1 MKTPSAPH
9 PLRLRL
15 RINNA
20 LTIVLSVA
28 ILVMV
33 NYLGYKYYYR
43 QDLSKSGYYQL
54 SEKTVHILRSLT
66 EPVRVTVCLVNNS
79 PLRTE
84 IDNLL
89 RQYKYVAGDRLQI
102 EYVDP
107 ALHLDRAEA
116 LAKRLKFDLRENVV
130 IFEYRDRHKFI
141 NDKDIVDYDMS
152 GAMLGQAPRIK
163 SFKGEQQFT
172 AAILSL
178 IEGKLLKVYVT
189 TGHGEREFG
198 NMSVPGGYG
207 EIDLRIR
214 RENVETISLD
224 LAEFPSVPSDADA
237 VIVAGPKVPFRAP
250 EAEAMAKYVEAKGKL
265 IVLEGA
271 ESVSGLEPL
280 LAKYGIRMDN
290 DQVVAFGKVGGMTGE
305 ILITTALGTH
315 YADHPA
321 VRGLQGLSLQM
332 PDARS
337 LSVLPDKTN
346 PNAPKVVSLLQTPD
360 VFWGET
366 DPREVAEQN
375 PKRDAGVDIPGPLTL
390 AMLYDGGE
398 VPGQGIHV
406 VGTRIVAIGSSA
418 FLVNQYIDGVGV
430 DFFLNILNWMLKREM
445 ALGISPKVAQEFSL
459 SIPQFQRQSASSF
472 ALGIVPLACALLGVA
487 VYFARR
493 K

>member
-1 MKTPSAPH
+1 MKTPTASQ

-15 RINNA
+15 RLNNA
-20 LTIVLSVA
+20 LTIVLSIA

-54 SEKTVHILRSLT
+54 SEKTTRILRSLT
-66 EPVRVTVCLVNNS
+66 EPVRITVCLINNS
-79 PLRTE
+79 PVRTE

-89 RQYKYVAGDRLQI
+89 RQYKYVGGDRLQI

-130 IFEYRDRHKFI
+130 IFEYRGRHKFV

-152 GAMLGQAPRIK
+152 GAMLGQSPRIK
-163 SFKGEQQFT
+163 AFKGEQQFT

-178 IEGKLLKVYVT
+178 VEGKPLKVYVT

-198 NMSVPGGYG
+198 NMSAPGGYG

-214 RENVETISLD
+214 RENVETIPLD
-224 LAEFPSVPSDADA
+224 LAEFPMVPSDADA
-237 VIVAGPKVPFRAP
+237 VIIAGPKVPFRP
-250 EAEAMAKYVEAKGKL
+250 SEVEAIAKYVEAKGKL
-265 IVLEGA
+265 LLLEGA

-280 LAKYGIRMDN
+280 LAKYGIRIDN
-290 DQVVAFGKVGGMTGE
+290 DQVVAFGKVGGMTGD

-337 LSVLPDKTN
+337 LSVVPDKQN
-346 PNAPKVVSLLQTPD
+346 PNVAKVVSLVETPQ

-366 DPREVAEQN
+366 DPSEVASQN
-375 PKRDAGVDIPGPLTL
+375 PKRDPGADIPGPLAL
-390 AMLYDGGE
+390 AMLFDGGE
-398 VPGQGIHV
+398 LPGQGIHV
-406 VGTRIVAIGSSA
+406 IGTRIVAIGSSA
-418 FLVNQYIDGVGV
+418 FLVNQYIDGVAV
-430 DFFLNILNWMLKREM
+430 DFFLNVLNWMLKREM

-459 SIPQFQRQSASSF
+459 SVPAFQRESAGSF
-472 ALGIVPLACALLGVA
+472 ALGVVPLVCALLGVA

>member
-9 PLRLRL
+9 PLRLQLRL
-15 RINNA
+15 NNA
-20 LTIVLSVA
+20 LTIVLSIA

-43 QDLSKSGYYQL
+43 QDFSKSGYYQL
-54 SEKTVHILRSLT
+54 SEKTVHILRSLP

-89 RQYKYVAGDRLQI
+89 RQYKYVAGDKLQL

-152 GAMLGQAPRIK
+152 GAMFGQAPRIK
-163 SFKGEQQFT
+163 AFKGEQQFT

-198 NMSVPGGYG
+198 NMSAPGGYG

-214 RENVETISLD
+214 RENVETIPLD
-224 LAEFPSVPSDADA
+224 LGEFPSVPADADA
-237 VIVAGPKVPFRAP
+237 VIVAGPKVPFRPA
-250 EAEAMAKYVEAKGKL
+250 EAEAIAKYVEGKGKL
-265 IVLEGA
+265 ILLQGA

-280 LAKYGIRMDN
+280 LAKYGMRLDN
-290 DQVVAFGKVGGMTGE
+290 DRVIALGKLGGMTGE
-305 ILITTALGTH
+305 VLITTALGTR
-315 YADHPA
+315 YADHPS

-337 LSVLPDKTN
+337 LSLVPG
-346 PNAPKVVSLLQTPD
+346 NANASKVVSLVQTPEA
-360 VFWGET
+360 FWGET
-366 DPREVAEQN
+366 DPKEIAEQN
-375 PKRDAGVDIPGPLTL
+375 PKRDAGADVPGPLTL

-406 VGTRIVAIGSSA
+406 IGTRIVAIGSSA

-430 DFFLNILNWMLKREM
+430 DFFLNVLNWMLKREM
-445 ALGISPKVAQEFSL
+445 ALGISPKAPQEFSL
-459 SIPQFQRQSASSF
+459 AIPQFQRQAANSF
-472 ALGIVPLACALLGVA
+472 ALGLIPLACALIGVG
-487 VYFARR
+487 VFFARR

>member
-1 MKTPSAPH
+1 MKTSSAPH
-9 PLRLRL
+9 PLRLQLRL
-15 RINNA
+15 NNA
-20 LTIVLSVA
+20 FTIVLSIA
-28 ILVMV
+28 ILFMV

-54 SEKTVHILRSLT
+54 SEKTIHILRSLT

-79 PLRTE
+79 PVRTE

-89 RQYKYVAGDRLQI
+89 RQYRYVAGNKLQI

-130 IFEYRDRHKFI
+130 IFEYRDRHKFV
-141 NDKDIVDYDMS
+141 NDKDMVDLDMS
-152 GAMLGQAPRIK
+152 GAMLGQSTRVKA
-163 SFKGEQQFT
+163 FKGEQQFT

-178 IEGKLLKVYVT
+178 VEGKRLKVYVT

-214 RENVETISLD
+214 RENIETISLD
-224 LAEFPSVPSDADA
+224 LAEFPSVPADADA

-250 EAEAMAKYVEAKGKL
+250 EVEAIAKYVEAKGKL
-265 IVLEGA
+265 FLLEGA

-280 LAKYGIRMDN
+280 LAKYGIRVDN
-290 DQVVAFGKVGGMTGE
+290 DRVVALGKVGGMGE
-305 ILITTALGTH
+305 MLITTALGTH

-337 LSVLPDKTN
+337 LSPVPDKQ
-346 PNAPKVVSLLQTPD
+346 NANAQKIVSLVQTPEA
-360 VFWGET
+360 FWGET
-366 DPREVAEQN
+366 DPREVAEQSA
-375 PKRDAGVDIPGPLTL
+375 KKDQGVDIPGPLTL

-406 VGTRIVAIGSSA
+406 VGTRIVAVGSSA
-418 FLVNQYIDGVGV
+418 FLVNKYIDGVGV
-430 DFFLNILNWMLKREM
+430 DF
-445 ALGISPKVAQEFSL
+445 
-459 SIPQFQRQSASSF
+459 
-472 ALGIVPLACALLGVA
+472 
-487 VYFARR
+487 
-493 K
+493 

>member
-15 RINNA
+15 RLNNA
-20 LTIVLSVA
+20 LTIVLSIA

-43 QDLSKSGYYQL
+43 HDLSKGGYYQL
-54 SEKTVHILRSLT
+54 SEKTTHILHSLR
-66 EPVRVTVCLVNNS
+66 EPVRVTVCLINDS
-79 PLRTE
+79 PVRTE

-89 RQYKYVAGDRLQI
+89 RQYKYVAGDKLQI
-102 EYVDP
+102 EHVDP
-107 ALHLDRAEA
+107 ALHMARAEA

-141 NDKDIVDYDMS
+141 NDKDIVDLDMS
-152 GAMLGQAPRIK
+152 GAMFGQSPRVK
-163 SFKGEQQFT
+163 AFKGEQQFT

-178 IEGKLLKVYVT
+178 VEGKLLKVYVT

-198 NMSVPGGYG
+198 NMSAPGGYG
-207 EIDLRIR
+207 QIDLRIR
-214 RENVETISLD
+214 RENVETIPLD
-224 LAEFPSVPSDADA
+224 LGEFPVVPADADA

-250 EAEAMAKYVEAKGKL
+250 EAEAIAKYVEAKGKL
-265 IVLEGA
+265 LLLEGA
-271 ESVSGLEPL
+271 GSVSGLEPL
-280 LAKYGIRMDN
+280 LAKYGIRVDN
-290 DQVVAFGKVGGMTGE
+290 DQVVAFGKLGGMAGE
-305 ILITTALGTH
+305 ILITTALGTR

-321 VRGLQGLSLQM
+321 VRGLQGLNLQM

-337 LSVLPDKTN
+337 LSPVPDKGN
-346 PNAPKVVSLLQTPD
+346 PKTQKLVALVQTPEA
-360 VFWGET
+360 FWGET
-366 DPREVAEQN
+366 DAKEIAEQN
-375 PKRDAGVDIPGPLTL
+375 PKRDPGVDIPGPLTL

-418 FLVNQYIDGVGV
+418 FLANQIIDGVGL
-430 DFFLNILNWMLKREM
+430 DFFLNVLNWMLKREM
-445 ALGISPKVAQEFSL
+445 ALGISPKTAQEFSL
-459 SIPQFQRQSASSF
+459 SVPAFQRQSASSF

>member
-1 MKTPSAPH
+1 MKTHSPSH
-9 PLRLRL
+9 PLRLQLRL
-15 RINNA
+15 NNA
-20 LTIVLSVA
+20 LTIVLSMA
-28 ILVMV
+28 ILIMV

-43 QDLSKSGYYQL
+43 QDLSKSRYYQL
-54 SEKTVHILRSLT
+54 SEKTIHILRSLT

-79 PLRTE
+79 PVRTE

-89 RQYKYVAGDRLQI
+89 RQYRYVAGDKLQI

-130 IFEYRDRHKFI
+130 IFEYRDRHKFV
-141 NDKDIVDYDMS
+141 NDKDMVDYDMG
-152 GAMLGQAPRIK
+152 GAMLGQSPRVK
-163 SFKGEQQFT
+163 AFKGEQQFT

-178 IEGKLLKVYVT
+178 VEGKLLKVYVT

-198 NMSVPGGYG
+198 NMSTPGGYG

-214 RENVETISLD
+214 RENVETIPLD
-224 LAEFPSVPSDADA
+224 LAEFPMVPSDADA

-250 EAEAMAKYVEAKGKL
+250 EVDAIAKYVAAKGKL
-265 IVLEGA
+265 FFLEGA
-271 ESVSGLEPL
+271 ASVSGLEPL
-280 LAKYGIRMDN
+280 LAKYGIQVDN
-290 DQVVAFGKVGGMTGE
+290 DQVVVFGKVGGMTGE
-305 ILITTALGTH
+305 ILITTALGTR

-337 LSVLPDKTN
+337 LSPVRDPQ
-346 PNAPKVVSLLQTPD
+346 NANAQNVIPLVQTPEA
-360 VFWGET
+360 FWGET
-366 DPREVAEQN
+366 DPKEVGEQN
-375 PKRDAGVDIPGPLTL
+375 AKRDQGMDIPGPLAL

-406 VGTRIVAIGSSA
+406 VGTRIVAVGSSA

-430 DFFLNILNWMLKREM
+430 DFFLNVLNWMLKREV
-445 ALGISPKVAQEFSL
+445 ALGISPKAAQEFSL
-459 SIPQFQRQSASSF
+459 SVPTFQRQSASSF